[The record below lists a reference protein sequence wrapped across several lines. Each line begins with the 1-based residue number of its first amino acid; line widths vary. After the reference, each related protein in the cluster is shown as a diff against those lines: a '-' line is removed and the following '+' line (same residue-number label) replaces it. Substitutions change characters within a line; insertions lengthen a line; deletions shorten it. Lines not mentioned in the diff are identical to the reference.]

1 MEHHEFKYKFNARLE
16 QILSDIAVAFY
27 NEGFSKG
34 WLQEATDNELTL
46 EQYNKIMETI
56 DMEFNIL

>member
-1 MEHHEFKYKFNARLE
+1 MERKEFEYRFNAKLE
-16 QILSDIAVAFY
+16 KILSDIAIAFY
-27 NEGFSKG
+27 NEGFIRGSEN
-34 WLQEATDNELTL
+34 LATDNELTL